1 LINRIDDFICGGRG
15 ESSQW
20 LPHLEVDPYLHSPCH
35 IAIYILTFFP
45 LTHNL
50 LHTASH
56 SSPSHTHINGCLT
69 FVPLTH
75 SLTFITLSLTFV
87 PLTHSLTFVPL
98 THSLTLA
105 PFTQPH
111 ICHPHNSLTF
121 IPLTHNLIFFPSYT
135 HINGCLIICK
145 GSPTMDVV
153 VQDDHTHHYCVRM
166 AW

>member
-1 LINRIDDFICGGRG
+1 LINRIDDFICGRRRG

-35 IAIYILTFFP
+35 IAIYALTFFP

-87 PLTHSLTFVPL
+87 PLTHSLTFVV
-98 THSLTLA
+98 
-105 PFTQPH
+105 
-111 ICHPHNSLTF
+111 TF
-121 IPLTHNLIFFPSYT
+121 CEKKFGAVEAGRAGTDA
-135 HINGCLIICK
+135 
-145 GSPTMDVV
+145 DVV
-153 VQDDHTHHYCVRM
+153 VPVPLLGPF
-166 AW
+166 